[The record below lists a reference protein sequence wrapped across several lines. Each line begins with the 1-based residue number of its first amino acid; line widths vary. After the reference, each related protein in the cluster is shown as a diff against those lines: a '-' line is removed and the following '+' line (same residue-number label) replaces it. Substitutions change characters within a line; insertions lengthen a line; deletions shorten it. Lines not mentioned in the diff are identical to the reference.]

1 MTTRE
6 AYLAVYA
13 VAAAVSAA
21 AALLALRHRR
31 AVAAAPLAGT
41 LAAGAWWAALGAV
54 DVAAGT
60 VAGKVLAS
68 QVEYLGVA
76 SAPAFL
82 LFTALALLRSGRP
95 LPRPARLA
103 IWAPVVLILAL
114 AWTNGAH
121 GLVWREVL
129 LLPGGA
135 AEYHYGPAFWAF
147 AAVSYTAIAAAT
159 VLLTVAAWRGK
170 IRRAALAVLAAA
182 VVAGWITNVLY
193 VFKLAPGPGFDW
205 TVVGWTITG
214 LGLTW
219 SVVGF
224 GLLDLVPRARQV
236 WLEATTDG
244 VLVLD
249 GRGTL
254 QFANPAARALLG
266 PGGQQTEAAAALAEQ
281 AGQGAPRVLER
292 AGPNGPRW
300 LEARVDPIPDGWGH
314 IAGRL
319 LTLRDV
325 SARRAAEAARERA
338 LAELQ
343 QALGEVSTLRSL
355 LPICASCKKIRDD
368 AGAWVPVERY
378 LAERTGTTF
387 THGFCQECLERLYPA
402 GGAGGAGGEP
412 GR

>member
-6 AYLAVYA
+6 GYVAAYA
-13 VAAAVSAA
+13 VAATVSAA

-31 AVAAAPLAGT
+31 AVAAGPLAGT
-41 LAAGAWWAALGAV
+41 LAAGAWWAALGAG

-76 SAPAFL
+76 SAPAFFL
-82 LFTALALLRSGRP
+82 CTALALLRSGRP
-95 LPRPARLA
+95 LPRLAHLA
-103 IWAPVVLILAL
+103 IWTPVALTVAL

-121 GLVWREVL
+121 GLVWRDVRL
-129 LLPGGA
+129 LAGGA
-135 AEYHYGPAFWAF
+135 AEYRYGPAFWAF
-147 AAVSYTAIAAAT
+147 AGVSYAAIAAGTA
-159 VLLTVAAWRGK
+159 LLAAAAWRGK
-170 IRRAALAVLAAA
+170 IRRAALAILAAA

-193 VFKLAPGPGFDW
+193 VFKLAPCPGFDW

-214 LGLTW
+214 LGLAW

-224 GLLDLVPRARQV
+224 GLLDLVPRAHQV

-249 GRGTL
+249 GGGVL
-254 QFANPAARALLG
+254 QFANPAARSLLG
-266 PGGQQTEAAAALAEQ
+266 PGGPSPGAALALAER
-281 AGQGAPRVLER
+281 AGQGAPRVLEQ
-292 AGPNGPRW
+292 AGPGGPRW

-314 IAGRL
+314 TAGRL

-325 SARRAAEAARERA
+325 SARRAAEAERERA

-343 QALGEVSTLRSL
+343 RALGEVSTLRSL
-355 LPICASCKKIRDD
+355 LPICAGCKKIRDD
-368 AGAWVPVERY
+368 SGTWVPVERY

-402 GGAGGAGGEP
+402 GGPGGEP